1 MAGEFT
7 RETNLFGVDFGDCG
21 VLFRDANRRVDDV
34 DDVGVYGD
42 LRFVRRVNAER
53 AFEEN
58 RRVESR
64 ERRLSRRW
72 CTKREVVAVLVTLG
86 GDGGGRKVAGTN
98 SSKKGTTA
106 HH

>member
-53 AFEEN
+53 AFEK
-58 RRVESR
+58 
-64 ERRLSRRW
+64 L
-72 CTKREVVAVLVTLG
+72 
-86 GDGGGRKVAGTN
+86 
-98 SSKKGTTA
+98 
-106 HH
+106 

>member
-64 ERRLSRRW
+64 ERGGYSGVGVRSARW
-72 CTKREVVAVLVTLG
+72 ERCW
-86 GDGGGRKVAGTN
+86 
-98 SSKKGTTA
+98 
-106 HH
+106 